1 MNREFA
7 ALKFRWL
14 ESIAANHQLSASACR
29 LAIDLSRRFNSE
41 TRTTFVGI
49 DTLAKDTGLSP
60 SSVKGLLAALVTHG
74 HLSKKSGGVGRGA
87 ANEYSP
93 IDPQK
98 KGASSL
104 TPFPT
109 KGASSLTPFP
119 TKGASSLTPFPTKGA
134 SSLTPFSDERGQF
147 SPQKGVSQ
155 LAPYPI
161 SINPNT
167 RVRARDRAVLA
178 RPIEKSTIERSRQY
192 DHQPGPTVFV
202 EKGSSQWTAWAE
214 YLADRGG
221 RPLTAIQTRLG
232 FGTYRS
238 AEWPP
243 GCAPAGPLVTAE
255 AAE

>member
-14 ESIAANHQLSASACR
+14 ESIAANHELSASACR

-60 SSVKGLLAALVTHG
+60 SSVKGLLAALITHG

-104 TPFPT
+104 TPF
-109 KGASSLTPFP
+109 
-119 TKGASSLTPFPTKGA
+119 
-134 SSLTPFSDERGQF
+134 SDERDQF
-147 SPQKGVSQ
+147 HPQKGVSQ

-161 SINPNT
+161 GNPNT
-167 RVRARDRAVLA
+167 RVRARDRTVPA
-178 RPIEKSTIERSRQY
+178 RPIEKSRIERSRQC

-221 RPLTAIQTRLG
+221 RPLTAIQTRRG
-232 FGTYRS
+232 FGTYQS

>member
-14 ESIAANHQLSASACR
+14 ESIAANRKLPASACR

-60 SSVKGLLAALVTHG
+60 SSVKTLLAGLVAYG
-74 HLSKKSGGVGRGA
+74 HLTKKTGGIGRGIT
-87 ANEYSP
+87 NEYSP

-98 KGASSL
+98 KQ
-104 TPFPT
+104 
-109 KGASSLTPFP
+109 
-119 TKGASSLTPFPTKGA
+119 ASSLTPFPTKGA

-147 SPQKGVSQ
+147 HPQKGVGQ

-161 SINPNT
+161 SNPNT
-167 RVRARDRAVLA
+167 RVRARDRAVPA
-178 RPIEKSTIERSRQY
+178 RPIEKSTIERSRQC

-243 GCAPAGPLVTAE
+243 GCAPAGPLVTAA